1 MTTDFFTPARLS
13 SATIQTMEAATSPR
27 DRIRLAR
34 EKLAE
39 LRQQESKLRTLVAD
53 REAKA
58 AALRREHG
66 DAEQAANE
74 AAQAL
79 GRTDAAAEL
88 GEVGSDAVRVAR
100 DEWAARRKVAEK
112 LRPRLDEALQADAAA
127 SMAYDRIAEMQPQ
140 IADAQAE
147 IRAGSAILLRAWI
160 DEALD
165 AYDAAAAE
173 VTRTLSRV
181 HALAGIV
188 GSVRR
193 HDLFIMAPNA
203 VTLPPLEAGRKPA
216 LSEAEIAALVR
227 EQSNAVAL
235 LMHEAGAELAP
246 GAADP
251 WAVAR

>member
-1 MTTDFFTPARLS
+1 MTPNTFTPSTLKQSTLQAFEVVTEQHAR
-13 SATIQTMEAATSPR
+13 IQAGR
-27 DRIRLAR
+27 D
-34 EKLAE
+34 KLAS
-39 LRQQESKLRTLVAD
+39 LRQRESTLRALLAD

-58 AALRREHG
+58 TALRREHDG
-66 DAEQAANE
+66 AEQAARE

-79 GRTDAAAEL
+79 GRIEAAAEL
-88 GEVGSDAVRVAR
+88 GEASADAVRLAR

-112 LRPRLDEALQADAAA
+112 LRPRLDDAMQADAAA
-127 SMAYDRIAEMQPQ
+127 AMASERIVEMQPQ
-140 IADAQAE
+140 LADALAD

-173 VTRTLSRV
+173 VTRKLSRV

-188 GSVRR
+188 ASVRR
-193 HDLFIMAPNA
+193 HDLFILAPNT

-216 LSEAEIAALVR
+216 LSESEIAAIVG
-227 EQSNAVAL
+227 EQRGAVAS
-235 LMHEAGAELAP
+235 LMHESGVELAP

-251 WAVAR
+251 WSIAH